1 MKFSIIVPVYNV
13 EDYIHECVNSI
24 LAQSFDS
31 YEILLID
38 DGSTDKSASICDQ
51 FALSNNNV
59 IVIHKKNGGLS
70 DARNVGIEN
79 AKGEYIIFIDGDDY
93 IEQDT
98 LDVFARELYEA
109 DNPDVMITRIKQVY
123 PDSKTKYMD
132 ENMPISKMKN
142 AKKGEIIRWIFSLSN
157 NTWPSVRYVAKR
169 RFIETKNLRFP
180 CGYLHEDIDW
190 TARLFLKANSFTCCD
205 FYWYNHRMSRH
216 SSITSSNSAKRVTDV
231 IELVVNNIN
240 NDEYLVLDE
249 DLRTL
254 IFSRLISSVFSSLR
268 YYKYGDAE
276 EKKKVV
282 ALLKHNYRL
291 LYYSPAIR
299 HRMFLAI
306 SRVFGFR
313 VGLSMMGVI
322 HQ

>member
-1 MKFSIIVPVYNV
+1 LKFSIIVPVYNI
-13 EDYIHECVNSI
+13 ENYLHECVNSI
-24 LAQSFDS
+24 LVQSFKS

-38 DGSTDKSASICDQ
+38 DGSTDKSATICDE
-51 FALSNNNV
+51 FASSNNN
-59 IVIHKKNGGLS
+59 IIAIHKKNGGLS
-70 DARNVGIEN
+70 DARNVGIEK

-93 IEQDT
+93 IEEGT
-98 LDVFARELYEA
+98 LEVFARELCKA
-109 DNPDVMITRIKQVY
+109 DDPDVMITRIKQVY
-123 PDSKTKYMD
+123 KDAETKYMD
-132 ENMPISKMKN
+132 EDMPVSIIKN
-142 AKKGEIIRWIFSLSN
+142 GRKEDIVKWIFSSSN
-157 NTWPSVRYVAKR
+157 NTWPSVRYVVQR
-169 RFIETKNLRFP
+169 RLIETKKLKFP

-205 FYWYNHRMSRH
+205 FYWYNHRMKRR
-216 SSITSSNSAKRVTDV
+216 SSITSSDSAKRLIDV

-322 HQ
+322 HK